1 MADNKVDLNDADLFD
16 KLENAVEPGLRDAPP
31 KKEAKKES
39 DNKETTVEE
48 DWKAK
53 FEESEREKENIAK
66 RYEASSKEGKR
77 LGQVEEEYNRLKP
90 YEALLSRIGTDEQL
104 QKMIEDHV
112 KGVQEQPEFEDI
124 ITDPKK
130 FSTMISSTV
139 GAELDKRL
147 GLQKQELEKE
157 KKIQERIAR
166 DREFQSKYNL
176 TADQMDEFKEKMKE
190 KTLTHE
196 DMWQLVY
203 GKEIEQKK
211 QNFEMNDVIS
221 QLQKAGALPKSLGS
235 LESTENEK
243 SDIDSVFDALKGTSK
258 NVDDMLR

>member
-1 MADNKVDLNDADLFD
+1 
-16 KLENAVEPGLRDAPP
+16 
-31 KKEAKKES
+31 
-39 DNKETTVEE
+39 
-48 DWKAK
+48 
-53 FEESEREKENIAK
+53 
-66 RYEASSKEGKR
+66 
-77 LGQVEEEYNRLKP
+77 
-90 YEALLSRIGTDEQL
+90 
-104 QKMIEDHV
+104 
-112 KGVQEQPEFEDI
+112 
-124 ITDPKK
+124 
-130 FSTMISSTV
+130 MISSTV
-139 GAELDKRL
+139 GSELDKRL